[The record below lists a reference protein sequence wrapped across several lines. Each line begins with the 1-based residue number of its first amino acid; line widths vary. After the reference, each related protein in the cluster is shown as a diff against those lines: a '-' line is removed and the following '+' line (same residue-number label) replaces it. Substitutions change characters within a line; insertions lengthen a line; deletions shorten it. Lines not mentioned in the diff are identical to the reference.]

1 MNDATSAAALSP
13 CTCLRVR
20 KLARRVSQIYDR
32 ALEGYGLTI
41 TQFGLLNQ
49 LRRRDGVTI
58 GALAEELVMDPTTLT
73 RNLRPLERR
82 GLMVFAPDPA
92 DRRSRALHLTE
103 KGRQTIRDAHPG
115 WQAAQR
121 LVEDRLGGPETQA
134 LNASL
139 DRLLERLAP

>member
-1 MNDATSAAALSP
+1 MTDATAPGLSP

-20 KLARRVSQIYDR
+20 KLARRVSQIYDQ

-49 LRRRDGVTI
+49 LRRRDGIAI
-58 GALAEELVMDPTTLT
+58 GVLAEELVMDPTTLT

-92 DRRSRALHLTE
+92 DRRSRALHLTD
-103 KGRQTIRDAHPG
+103 KGRQTFRDAHPG

-121 LVEDRLGGPETQA
+121 LVEDRLGTTETTA
-134 LNASL
+134 LNAAL
-139 DRLLERLAP
+139 DHLLERLAP

>member
-1 MNDATSAAALSP
+1 MADPSSPVLSP

-20 KLARRVSQIYDR
+20 KLARRVSQIYDQ
-32 ALEGYGLTI
+32 ALEAYGLTI

-49 LRRRDGVTI
+49 LRQQDGIAI
-58 GALAEELVMDPTTLT
+58 GALAERLVMDPTTLT

-82 GLMVFAPDPA
+82 GMMVFAPYPA

-103 KGRQTIRDAHPG
+103 KGRAAFREAHPG
-115 WQAAQR
+115 WQAAQAQ
-121 LVEDRLGGPETQA
+121 VEERLGAAETGA

-139 DRLLERLAP
+139 DQLLERLAP

>member
-1 MNDATSAAALSP
+1 MTDATAPGLSP

-20 KLARRVSQIYDR
+20 KLARRVSQIYDQ
-32 ALEGYGLTI
+32 ALEPYELTI

-49 LRRRDGVTI
+49 LRRRDGTTI

-82 GLMVFAPDPA
+82 GLMVFAPDPI
-92 DRRSRALHLTE
+92 DRRSRTLHLTE
-103 KGRQTIRDAHPG
+103 KGRQTFRAAHPG

-121 LVEDRLGGPETQA
+121 LVEERVGAPETRA

-139 DRLLERLAP
+139 DELLERLAP